1 MKSREDHLLADPNLQ
16 QSKVLIQG
24 WLLMAA
30 MDTDFT
36 NLAHKSRKW
45 QRRYFSLYEHG
56 ALKYALDESQ
66 TTIAQGD
73 INLNQIRDIQAADVE
88 SGHKNSLKISTA
100 ENPKGLYV
108 RAEDRETFLEWRQVL
123 QEFMQQQQ
131 DELKQRKRRQNLRIR
146 AQTQQVTGINSSAS
160 EIQPSDRRNN
170 DRYNSDLTG
179 GRSNSDRTY
188 GDRTYGHYG
197 NPGSSG
203 VQASGSFSGHYESST
218 LPKNLKIE
226 GGTGNSIIRCKS
238 ESHGSNSRHSWEP
251 SVGRS
256 RKKQQAP
263 ASSVP
268 VTPDDPPP
276 VMVPEIDESLRFVS
290 HVDSLNSG
298 LNKQHSSQLINK
310 NYSMNSLEEDHN
322 CNSPVDDGL
331 GSSAEIEI
339 NNARV
344 GRAPVSRAQR
354 RAQSYKERNRISSNL
369 QIGDELKRAEN
380 DENNTTSDTKLQVT
394 PDNEN
399 PGNHPGK
406 VANCNSSP
414 SLPKTKTISPE
425 VTNFSN
431 LMPVTNIRR
440 TKSLD
445 RRVYELNDNGHIK
458 SGWLQVQN
466 SKSGDWDKFFVVL
479 KDHFLQIYESEEDFK
494 DLYQNVSTPEEINFE
509 EINLKKL
516 SRCF

>member
-146 AQTQQVTGINSSAS
+146 AQTQQVTGINSSAN
-160 EIQPSDRRNN
+160 ERPLASDRHTNE
-170 DRYNSDLTG
+170 RYNSDLTG
-179 GRSNSDRTY
+179 GRCNSDRTY

-203 VQASGSFSGHYESST
+203 VQASGSFSGNYESST

-226 GGTGNSIIRCKS
+226 GGVGNSIIRCKS
-238 ESHGSNSRHSWEP
+238 ESHGSHSRHSWEP
-251 SVGRS
+251 SVYPPAVNR
-256 RKKQQAP
+256 RKMQQAS

-298 LNKQHSSQLINK
+298 LNKQHSAQLITK
-310 NYSMNSLEEDHN
+310 NYRTFGKFLRGQNMRFLRGLELDF
-322 CNSPVDDGL
+322 V
-331 GSSAEIEI
+331 
-339 NNARV
+339 
-344 GRAPVSRAQR
+344 
-354 RAQSYKERNRISSNL
+354 
-369 QIGDELKRAEN
+369 EN
-380 DENNTTSDTKLQVT
+380 E
-394 PDNEN
+394 
-399 PGNHPGK
+399 
-406 VANCNSSP
+406 
-414 SLPKTKTISPE
+414 
-425 VTNFSN
+425 
-431 LMPVTNIRR
+431 
-440 TKSLD
+440 
-445 RRVYELNDNGHIK
+445 
-458 SGWLQVQN
+458 
-466 SKSGDWDKFFVVL
+466 
-479 KDHFLQIYESEEDFK
+479 
-494 DLYQNVSTPEEINFE
+494 
-509 EINLKKL
+509 
-516 SRCF
+516 